1 MCEAPPAT
9 LRLSATTAA
18 TLRLLATTKT
28 RMLQPEDAAT
38 SAIDRL
44 PDAIVAHLM
53 SLLDSVDH
61 SACARLATRFRRLA
75 AVRASCPASVRVR
88 DSPDRALLGRATPA
102 LWSMRPTERLEIVL
116 APLPPS
122 PKTDELDSGGGGDN
136 AKGVVAAAT
145 RRAMASGAALRLLVD
160 QPHMRRLVIVGDEPI
175 DPTAVD
181 ALVHQVLGPT
191 QPLATSNDDE
201 SANLLMPV
209 PLPPSS
215 PPPFSACVSFRTS
228 TRVSSLVAYLLRRMP
243 KLAELECEVLPLGA
257 LLRLPAYNPE
267 LAVLIV
273 ESGVGGRVSSDAWT
287 ALSML
292 PRLRR
297 LELPHLFMRTADLAR
312 MPRLEALRV
321 AGFVF
326 VDADDTEATRPH
338 ESLTSLMTAVGRL
351 NLPNLMSRFPALT
364 VARLMIADRDSRL
377 VLRLAHGRVSFHW
390 SGVETDAYRFS
401 ICDLAWNALGALRE
415 RPTGYDFDR
424 DVPLTL
430 KRALTHE
437 FARFPPLTPPP
448 PPTSQSVDSDS
459 AGFGAAAN
467 TS

>member
-1 MCEAPPAT
+1 LTPT
-9 LRLSATTAA
+9 ATT
-18 TLRLLATTKT
+18 TMLRS
-28 RMLQPEDAAT
+28 EDAAT
-38 SAIDRL
+38 SEIDRL
-44 PDAIVAHLM
+44 PDAVVARLM

-122 PKTDELDSGGGGDN
+122 PKVGAFDSGGGGN
-136 AKGVVAAAT
+136 AKGVISGAVK
-145 RRAMASGAALRLLVD
+145 RALVSGAALRLLVD
-160 QPHMRRLVIVGDEPI
+160 QPHMRQLVIIGDEPI
-175 DPTAVD
+175 DPMAVD
-181 ALVHQVLGPT
+181 TLVHQALGPT

-201 SANLLMPV
+201 AANLLMPV
-209 PLPPSS
+209 PLSPLSS
-215 PPPFSACVSFRTS
+215 PPPFSACVYFRTS

-243 KLAELECEVLPLGA
+243 NLAELECEVLPLGA
-257 LLRLPAYNPE
+257 LLLLPAYNPE

-273 ESGVGGRVSSDAWT
+273 ESGVGGRMSSDAWT

-321 AGFVF
+321 AAFLFDV
-326 VDADDTEATRPH
+326 TEAPRPH
-338 ESLTSLMTAVGRL
+338 ESLKSLTTATQRL
-351 NLPNLMSRFPALT
+351 NVRFLMPRFPALT
-364 VARLMIADRDSRL
+364 VARLTVADRDSRL

-390 SGVETDAYRFS
+390 IGVEADAHRFL
-401 ICDLAWNALGALRE
+401 ICDLAWSALGALHE
-415 RPTGYDFDR
+415 RPTDCDFDPN
-424 DVPLTL
+424 VPLAL

-448 PPTSQSVDSDS
+448 PPTSQTVDASDSDS
-459 AGFGAAAN
+459 KPSGAA
-467 TS
+467 SEMFD